1 MTRVIGL
8 TGGIAS
14 GKSTVSRMLATAGL
28 PIVDADQVVRT
39 LQQPSSQGLQALE
52 QAFGRNIITATGEL
66 DRSALGQLVFN
77 DDQQRNKLNRIMQP
91 MVWNEIWQEVD
102 QFRKQ
107 GIPWVVLDV
116 PLLIEEHYDRDCD
129 LVIVVAVDR
138 AIQRQ
143 RLMDR
148 NHLTVDQA
156 EARIVSQMSLEEKK
170 RHADIVIDNNGNLQK
185 LRQQV
190 EAVLKRLKEQ

>member
-1 MTRVIGL
+1 M
-8 TGGIAS
+8 
-14 GKSTVSRMLATAGL
+14 
-28 PIVDADQVVRT
+28 
-39 LQQPSSQGLQALE
+39 
-52 QAFGRNIITATGEL
+52 
-66 DRSALGQLVFN
+66 
-77 DDQQRNKLNRIMQP
+77 
-91 MVWNEIWQEVD
+91 
-102 QFRKQ
+102 
-107 GIPWVVLDV
+107 VLDV

-156 EARIVSQMSLEEKK
+156 EARIVSQMSLEEKM

>member
-1 MTRVIGL
+1 MTKVVGL

-28 PIVDADQVVRT
+28 PIIDADQVVRR
-39 LQQPSSQGLQALE
+39 LQQPGSRGLQALE
-52 QAFGRNIITATGEL
+52 QAFGHNILTSTGEL
-66 DRSALGQLVFN
+66 NRSALGQLVFN
-77 DDQQRNKLNRIMQP
+77 DGQQRTKLNGIMQP
-91 MVWNEIWQEVD
+91 LVWNEIWRQVD

-107 GIPWVVLDV
+107 NIPWVVLDV

-129 LVIVVAVDR
+129 LVIVVAVDP

-143 RLMDR
+143 RLMNR

-156 EARIVSQMSLEEKK
+156 EARIAAQMPLDQNKD
-170 RHADIVIDNNGNLQK
+170 RADIVIDNNGDYQK

-190 EAVLKRLKEQ
+190 EAVIKRLKEQ